1 MLEAS
6 DSPVMILTCPEC
18 ATSYYVDD
26 GRIPAGGRK
35 VKCAACG
42 NRWHAGAEAE
52 PAAGAAPSEPPE
64 TPAAEAA
71 VAEAPVTEAPD
82 AAPQD
87 DLEVMGPEVTGLR
100 RRPVAALQAA
110 AAKAAHPPAPKGPL
124 AVILPW
130 AAMAAVVAVV
140 VVGAIAFRGRVVS
153 LWPQSSGAY
162 AGLGLPV
169 NSLGLVI
176 EQVKAEPTFQGGRP
190 VLAITG
196 QIRNVADHAADAP
209 ALRIDLLNRAG
220 KPVSAKLAR
229 PIDPRIPAGALRHFA
244 ISIVDPPST
253 AHDLQVAFDTSAKAQ
268 AEPHAAE
275 AVLTPPPVEAQPLP
289 AGAPDALPGHG

>member
-26 GRIPAGGRK
+26 GRIPAGGRT
-35 VKCAACG
+35 VKCTSCSA
-42 NRWHAGAEAE
+42 RWHAGGDPEPVPQPEAAAE
-52 PAAGAAPSEPPE
+52 PPPE
-64 TPAAEAA
+64 TPAEAA
-71 VAEAPVTEAPD
+71 PAAEIPA
-82 AAPQD
+82 D
-87 DLEVMGPEVTGLR
+87 DLEITGPEPTGLR
-100 RRPVAALQAA
+100 VRPAAALAA
-110 AAKAAHPPAPKGPL
+110 AAKASAAAPSKGPL
-124 AVILPW
+124 GAVLAW
-130 AAMAAVVAVV
+130 GGMAAVVAAL
-140 VVGAIAFRGRVVS
+140 VVGAIAFRGEVVRF
-153 LWPQSSGAY
+153 WPKSYGAY
-162 AGLGLPV
+162 AGIGLPV

-176 EQVKAEPTFQGGRP
+176 EEVKAEPTFQGGRP
-190 VLAITG
+190 VLAVTG
-196 QIRNVADHAADAP
+196 QIRNVVDHAAEAP

-220 KPVSAKLAR
+220 KPVAAKLAR

-275 AVLTPPPVEAQPLP
+275 AVLTPPPVEARPLP
-289 AGAPDALPGHG
+289 AGAPDALPSHG